1 MDIVSD
7 PYRTE
12 THREWDFLLTGGYI
26 KNITLKVSDSVSET
40 NTCWVFKTVSPK
52 EVIVVYRVHTMGYS
66 YRERQVVYPIKGKPT
81 EIPTR
86 TAETSPPQ
94 APTSPSGPAD

>member
-1 MDIVSD
+1 MDIVSE

-26 KNITLKVSDSVSET
+26 KNITLKVGDFVTDQQDYWRFE
-40 NTCWVFKTVSPK
+40 TVSPK
-52 EVIVVYRVHTMGYS
+52 EVIIVYRVHTMGYS

-81 EIPTR
+81 EAPTR
-86 TAETSPPQ
+86 IGETSPPQ